1 MSELRTTLAGIADMQ
16 PQASEEIRK
25 EARGPRFT
33 KVYSKGFQA
42 IAALLDNPTAA
53 KLYLFLVNNCG
64 HDNAVVCTYGLLSEE
79 LELSERTI
87 RRAVRLLEDRHHIAV
102 AKIGTA
108 NAYILNPQEV
118 WKTYEDHKR
127 FCGFGARALVSLT
140 DNGNFKKRLTHLE
153 QSLVK
158 AEKPL

>member
-1 MSELRTTLAGIADMQ
+1 MQ
-16 PQASEEIRK
+16 PQASEEARK

-33 KVYSKGFQA
+33 KLYDKGLRA
-42 IAALLDNPTAA
+42 INGLLDNPAAA

-64 HDNAVVCTYGLLSEE
+64 HDNAVVCTYGLLAEE

-87 RRAVRLLEDRHHIAV
+87 RRAVRLLEDRHHLTV

-108 NAYILNPQEV
+108 NAYILNPDEV

-127 FCGFGARALVSLT
+127 FCGFSARALVSKT
-140 DNGNFKKRLTHLE
+140 ENGNLKKRLTHLVE
-153 QSLVK
+153 S
-158 AEKPL
+158 

>member
-1 MSELRTTLAGIADMQ
+1 MQ
-16 PQASEEIRK
+16 PQASEEARK

-33 KVYSKGFQA
+33 KVYDKGVRA
-42 IAALLDNPTAA
+42 ISGLLDNPAAA

-64 HDNAVVCTYGLLSEE
+64 HDNAVVCTYGVLADE

-87 RRAVRLLEDRHHIAV
+87 RRAVRLLEDRHHIAL

-118 WKTYEDHKR
+118 WKTYEDHKK
-127 FCGFGARALVSLT
+127 FCGFSARALVSKT
-140 DNGNFKKRLTHLE
+140 ENGNLKKRLTHLE
-153 QSLVK
+153 QALEK
-158 AEKPL
+158 AEKSL